1 MLGWAALFKEFD
13 TDGSGSTRVLL
24 PSRLAPALLY
34 TMLLEIT
41 ELGFGESVGKFHR
54 TYYI

>member
-41 ELGFGESVGKFHR
+41 EPRIGSFTAKRESFM
-54 TYYI
+54 